1 MANMVPGHYKRMHS
15 HNNEKKNFLWLTK
28 QLTKVNYQKRD
39 LFQKAKRSN
48 SNTDYEKYKRC
59 CNKVTNMLRNAS
71 I

>member
-1 MANMVPGHYKRMHS
+1 MANMVPGHYERMHS
-15 HNNEKKNFLWLTK
+15 HNNEKKNFPWLTK
-28 QLTKVNYQKRD
+28 QLTKVTKKRD

-59 CNKVTNMLRNAS
+59 RNKVTNMLRNAS